1 MIYMINKAIKLI
13 KIIKSS
19 NDKKKYEA
27 HFLTDNDK
35 IKIVR
40 FGQANARD
48 FTLINNK
55 SNPFYLPDM
64 KDRNKV
70 KSAYYKRHYK
80 RENKLWNSSPMSPAA
95 LSKLIL
101 WNKPT
106 FKESLKYYKDKFKL

>member
-1 MIYMINKAIKLI
+1 MITKAIKLI
-13 KIIKSS
+13 KIVKST

-27 HFLTDNDK
+27 HFLLDNGK
-35 IKIVR
+35 NKIVR

-48 FTLINNK
+48 FTLINDK
-55 SNPFYLPDM
+55 SSPFYLPTM
-64 KDRNKV
+64 VDRNKV

-80 RENKLWNSSPMSPAA
+80 RENKLWNSSPTSPAA

-106 FKESLKYYKDKFKL
+106 FNKSLKYYKDKFKL